1 MKISLILK
9 HQAVKTIPA
18 AFLGMALLFPLSVR
32 AEGMTADEMLFHSA
46 LAAGKDDGAA
56 AEQVEEKSDT
66 GENLILL
73 TWQEDPE
80 SVRYEVEIFRG
91 LPENLDRN
99 SPLEQHLYDNQ
110 RIYSNQVLVD
120 LSAFPPGEAPL
131 YWRVR
136 PIDANWQGMGPFSS
150 PMEVRSTMKVVK
162 RNAPYPHVYRPGNGS
177 TLLYPVYSYAGNPGA
192 AKYEVEVT
200 DAYPENTEG
209 TAPSKYCVFSK
220 TTTLSNVYDDNPRIG
235 TFYWRVRGMDENGN
249 PVGIWSLPEKVRTNP
264 EEHFEV
270 GIFGDSITQGGG
282 HLYHS
287 PADMAYSYVTYL
299 DFPAVNMGRSGDTT
313 EMMEDRFERDVLP
326 FHVKYLLIMGG
337 INDLRMGADPQKVI
351 GHLEAIQKK
360 CLEHHIIPILLTI
373 VPINPEN
380 IQKYYGDVTYSGWKE
395 SVETVNSWIRSQP
408 HIDTAAP
415 FADYPVMPGEL
426 AMDGIHG
433 DWNAKQ
439 MIAGEIN
446 RHMDEF
452 RK

>member
-1 MKISLILK
+1 MNLQISKKFSGIL
-9 HQAVKTIPA
+9 
-18 AFLGMALLFPLSVR
+18 LSALLAGALTLPAF
-32 AEGMTADEMLFHSA
+32 AEEGNIEDLLLQSA
-46 LAAGKDDGAA
+46 LAAGREEGAVPA
-56 AEQVEEKSDT
+56 QAEEKA
-66 GENLILL
+66 GPQEKLILL

-99 SPLEQHLYDNQ
+99 SPVENHLYDNQ
-110 RIYSNQVLVD
+110 RIYTNQVLVD
-120 LSAFPPGEAPL
+120 LSTFPPGEAPL

-150 PMEVRSTMKVVK
+150 PMEVRSTMKPVS
-162 RNAPYPHVYRPGNGS
+162 RNAPYPHVYHPGNGS

-192 AKYEVEVT
+192 ASYEVEVT
-200 DAYPENTEG
+200 DRYPENPDG
-209 TAPSKYCVFSK
+209 TAPSKYRVFSK

-249 PVGIWSLPEKVRTNP
+249 PLGIWSLPEKVRTNP

-313 EMMEDRFERDVLP
+313 EMMEDRFDRDVLP

-351 GHLEAIQKK
+351 GHLEAIRKK
-360 CLEHHIIPILLTI
+360 CEEHHIVPILLTI

-395 SVETVNSWIRSQP
+395 SVDTVNSWIRTQP

-446 RHMDEF
+446 RHMGEF

>member
-1 MKISLILK
+1 MKSLIGK
-9 HQAVKTIPA
+9 NSSKIIA
-18 AFLGMALLFPLSVR
+18 AALLALSFSLPVS
-32 AEGMTADEMLFHSA
+32 AQDGSIEDQLLQSA
-46 LAAGKDDGAA
+46 LAAGREEGALPS
-56 AEQVEEKSDT
+56 QIEEKT
-66 GENLILL
+66 GPQEKLILL

-99 SPLEQHLYDNQ
+99 SPVENHLYDNQ
-110 RIYSNQVLVD
+110 RIYTNQVLVD
-120 LSAFPPGEAPL
+120 LSTFPPGEAPL

-136 PIDANWQGMGPFSS
+136 PIDANWEGMGPFSS
-150 PMEVRSTMKVVK
+150 PMEVRSTMKPIT

-192 AKYEVEVT
+192 VKYEVEVT
-200 DAYPENTEG
+200 DQYPDNRDGTE
-209 TAPSKYCVFSK
+209 PSKYRVFSK
-220 TTTLSNVYDDNPRIG
+220 ETTLSNVYDDNPRIG

-249 PVGIWSLPEKVRTNP
+249 PLGIWSLPEKVRTNP

-313 EMMEDRFERDVLP
+313 EMMEDRFDRDVLP

-351 GHLEAIQKK
+351 GHLEAIRKK
-360 CLEHHIIPILLTI
+360 CIEHHIVPILLTI

-395 SVETVNSWIRSQP
+395 SVDTVNSWIRTEP

-426 AMDGIHG
+426 AMDGLHG
-433 DWNAKQ
+433 DVEAKKR
-439 MIAGEIN
+439 MADMIN
-446 RHMDEF
+446 RHIGEF
-452 RK
+452 VK

>member
-1 MKISLILK
+1 MKFLISSKNSGILL
-9 HQAVKTIPA
+9 A
-18 AFLGMALLFPLSVR
+18 AALLAGALSLPVS
-32 AEGMTADEMLFHSA
+32 AEEGNIEEMLFKSA
-46 LAAGKDDGAA
+46 LAAGR
-56 AEQVEEKSDT
+56 EEGENTISEEPVSPK
-66 GENLILL
+66 ENLILL

-91 LPENLDRN
+91 LPDNLDRN
-99 SPLEQHLYDNQ
+99 EPVENHLYDNR

-136 PIDANWQGMGPFSS
+136 PIDADWQGMGPFSS
-150 PMEVRSTMKVVK
+150 PMEVRSTMKKVT

-192 AKYEVEVT
+192 VKYEVEVT
-200 DAYPENTEG
+200 DQYPENRDG
-209 TAPSKYCVFSK
+209 TKPSKYRVFSK
-220 TTTLSNVYDDNPRIG
+220 VTTLSNVYDDNPRVG

-249 PVGIWSLPEKVRTNP
+249 PLGIWSLPEKVRTNP
-264 EEHFEV
+264 DEHFEV

-313 EMMEDRFERDVLP
+313 EMMENRFDRDVLP

-351 GHLEAIQKK
+351 VHLEAIRKK
-360 CLEHHIIPILLTI
+360 CIEHHIVPILLTI

-395 SVETVNSWIRSQP
+395 SVDTVNSWIRTEP

-446 RHMDEF
+446 RHMGEF
-452 RK
+452 MK

>member
-1 MKISLILK
+1 MNFQISKKFSGIL
-9 HQAVKTIPA
+9 
-18 AFLGMALLFPLSVR
+18 LSALLAGTLTLPAF
-32 AEGMTADEMLFHSA
+32 AEEGNIEDLLLQSA
-46 LAAGKDDGAA
+46 LAAGREEGAVPA
-56 AEQVEEKSDT
+56 QAEEKA
-66 GENLILL
+66 GPQEKLILL

-99 SPLEQHLYDNQ
+99 SPVENHLYDNQ
-110 RIYSNQVLVD
+110 RIYTNQVLVD
-120 LSAFPPGEAPL
+120 LAAFSPGEAPL

-150 PMEVRSTMKVVK
+150 PMEVRSTMKPVS
-162 RNAPYPHVYRPGNGS
+162 RNAPYPHVYHPGNGS

-192 AKYEVEVT
+192 ASYEVEVT
-200 DAYPENTEG
+200 NRYPENPDG
-209 TAPSKYCVFSK
+209 TAPSKYRVFSK

-249 PVGIWSLPEKVRTNP
+249 PLGIWSLPEKVRTNP

-313 EMMEDRFERDVLP
+313 EMMEDRFDRDVLP

-351 GHLEAIQKK
+351 GHLEAIRKK
-360 CLEHHIIPILLTI
+360 CEEHHIVPILLTI

-395 SVETVNSWIRSQP
+395 SVDTVNTWIRTQP

-415 FADYPVMPGEL
+415 FADYSVMPGEL

-446 RHMDEF
+446 RHMGEF

>member
-1 MKISLILK
+1 MSLQILK
-9 HQAVKTIPA
+9 KFSGI
-18 AFLGMALLFPLSVR
+18 LLSALLAGALTFPAL
-32 AEGMTADEMLFHSA
+32 AEEGNIEDLLLQSA
-46 LAAGKDDGAA
+46 LAAGREEGALPA
-56 AEQVEEKSDT
+56 QAEEKA
-66 GENLILL
+66 GPQEKLILL

-99 SPLEQHLYDNQ
+99 SPVENHLYDNQ
-110 RIYSNQVLVD
+110 RIYTNQVLVD
-120 LSAFPPGEAPL
+120 LAAFPPGEAPL

-150 PMEVRSTMKVVK
+150 PMEVRSTMKPVS
-162 RNAPYPHVYRPGNGS
+162 RNAPYPHVYHPGNGS

-192 AKYEVEVT
+192 ASYEVEVT
-200 DAYPENTEG
+200 DRYPENPDG
-209 TAPSKYCVFSK
+209 TAPSKYRVFSK

-249 PVGIWSLPEKVRTNP
+249 PLGIWSLPEKVRTNP

-313 EMMEDRFERDVLP
+313 EMMEDRFDRDVLP

-351 GHLEAIQKK
+351 GHLEAIRNK
-360 CLEHHIIPILLTI
+360 CEEHHIVPILLTI

-395 SVETVNSWIRSQP
+395 SVDTVNSWIRTQP

-415 FADYPVMPGEL
+415 FADYSVMPGEL

-446 RHMDEF
+446 RHMGEF

>member
-1 MKISLILK
+1 MRLQISKKFSGILL
-9 HQAVKTIPA
+9 T
-18 AFLGMALLFPLSVR
+18 ALLAGALTLPAF
-32 AEGMTADEMLFHSA
+32 AEEGNIEDLLLQSA
-46 LAAGKDDGAA
+46 LAAGREEGAVPA
-56 AEQVEEKSDT
+56 QAEEKA
-66 GENLILL
+66 GPQEKLILL

-99 SPLEQHLYDNQ
+99 SPVENHLYDNQ
-110 RIYSNQVLVD
+110 RIYTNQVLVD
-120 LSAFPPGEAPL
+120 LAAFPPGEAPL

-150 PMEVRSTMKVVK
+150 PMEVRSTMKPVS
-162 RNAPYPHVYRPGNGS
+162 RNAPYPHVYHPGNGS

-192 AKYEVEVT
+192 ASYEVEVT
-200 DAYPENTEG
+200 DRYPENPDG
-209 TAPSKYCVFSK
+209 TAPSKYRVFSK

-249 PVGIWSLPEKVRTNP
+249 PLGIWSLPEKVRTNP

-313 EMMEDRFERDVLP
+313 EMMEDRFDRDVLP

-351 GHLEAIQKK
+351 GHLEAIRKK
-360 CLEHHIIPILLTI
+360 CEEHHIVPILLTI

-395 SVETVNSWIRSQP
+395 SVDTVNSWIRTQP

-415 FADYPVMPGEL
+415 FADYSVMPGEL

-446 RHMDEF
+446 RHMGEF

>member
-1 MKISLILK
+1 MNLQISKKFSGIL
-9 HQAVKTIPA
+9 
-18 AFLGMALLFPLSVR
+18 LSALLAGTLTLPAF
-32 AEGMTADEMLFHSA
+32 AEEGNIEDLLLQSA
-46 LAAGKDDGAA
+46 LAAGREEGAVPA
-56 AEQVEEKSDT
+56 QAEEKA
-66 GENLILL
+66 GPQEKLILL

-99 SPLEQHLYDNQ
+99 SPVENHLYDNQ
-110 RIYSNQVLVD
+110 RIYTNQVLVD
-120 LSAFPPGEAPL
+120 LAAFPPGEAPL

-150 PMEVRSTMKVVK
+150 PMEVRSTMKPVS
-162 RNAPYPHVYRPGNGS
+162 RNAPYPHVYHPGNGS

-192 AKYEVEVT
+192 ASYEVEVT
-200 DAYPENTEG
+200 DQYPENPDG
-209 TAPSKYCVFSK
+209 TAPSKYRVFSK

-249 PVGIWSLPEKVRTNP
+249 PLGIWSLPEKVRTNP

-313 EMMEDRFERDVLP
+313 EMMEDRFDRDVLP

-351 GHLEAIQKK
+351 GHLEAIRKK
-360 CLEHHIIPILLTI
+360 CEEHHIVPILLTI

-395 SVETVNSWIRSQP
+395 SVDTVNSWIRTQP

-415 FADYPVMPGEL
+415 FADYSVMPGEL

-446 RHMDEF
+446 RHMGEF

>member
-1 MKISLILK
+1 MSLQISKKFSEILLS
-9 HQAVKTIPA
+9 ALLAGTLTIPA
-18 AFLGMALLFPLSVR
+18 LAEEGNIEDLLLQ
-32 AEGMTADEMLFHSA
+32 SA
-46 LAAGKDDGAA
+46 LAAGREEGAVPA
-56 AEQVEEKSDT
+56 QAEEKA
-66 GENLILL
+66 GPQEKLILL

-99 SPLEQHLYDNQ
+99 SPVENHLYDNQ
-110 RIYSNQVLVD
+110 RIYTNQVLVD
-120 LSAFPPGEAPL
+120 LAAFPPGEAPL

-150 PMEVRSTMKVVK
+150 PMEVRSTMKPVS
-162 RNAPYPHVYRPGNGS
+162 RNAPYPHVYHPGNGS

-192 AKYEVEVT
+192 ASYEVEVT
-200 DAYPENTEG
+200 DRYPENPDG
-209 TAPSKYCVFSK
+209 TAPSKYRVFSK

-249 PVGIWSLPEKVRTNP
+249 PLGIWSLPEKVRTNP

-313 EMMEDRFERDVLP
+313 EMMEDRFDRDVLP

-351 GHLEAIQKK
+351 GHLEAIRKK
-360 CLEHHIIPILLTI
+360 CEEHHIVPILLTI

-395 SVETVNSWIRSQP
+395 SVDTVNSWIRTQP

-415 FADYPVMPGEL
+415 FADYSVMPGEL

-446 RHMDEF
+446 RHMGEF

>member
-1 MKISLILK
+1 MSLQISKKFSEIL
-9 HQAVKTIPA
+9 
-18 AFLGMALLFPLSVR
+18 LSALLAGALTLPAF
-32 AEGMTADEMLFHSA
+32 AEEGNIEDLLLQSA
-46 LAAGKDDGAA
+46 LAAGREEGAVPA
-56 AEQVEEKSDT
+56 QAEEKA
-66 GENLILL
+66 GPQEKLILL

-99 SPLEQHLYDNQ
+99 SPVENHLYDNQ
-110 RIYSNQVLVD
+110 RIYTNQVLVD
-120 LSAFPPGEAPL
+120 LVAFPPGEAPL

-150 PMEVRSTMKVVK
+150 PMEVRSTMKPVS
-162 RNAPYPHVYRPGNGS
+162 RNAPYPHVYHPGNGS

-192 AKYEVEVT
+192 ASYEVEVT
-200 DAYPENTEG
+200 DRYPENTEG
-209 TAPSKYCVFSK
+209 TAPSKYRVFSK

-249 PVGIWSLPEKVRTNP
+249 PLGIWSLPEKVRTNP

-313 EMMEDRFERDVLP
+313 EMMEDRFDRDVLP

-351 GHLEAIQKK
+351 GHLEAIRKK
-360 CLEHHIIPILLTI
+360 CEEHHIVPILLTI

-395 SVETVNSWIRSQP
+395 SVDTVNSWIRTQP

-415 FADYPVMPGEL
+415 FADYSVMPGEL

-446 RHMDEF
+446 RHMGEF

>member
-1 MKISLILK
+1 MNLQISKKFSGILLS
-9 HQAVKTIPA
+9 ALLAGTLTIPA
-18 AFLGMALLFPLSVR
+18 FAEEGNIEDLLLQ
-32 AEGMTADEMLFHSA
+32 SA
-46 LAAGKDDGAA
+46 LAAGREEGAVPA
-56 AEQVEEKSDT
+56 QAEEKA
-66 GENLILL
+66 GPQEKLILL

-99 SPLEQHLYDNQ
+99 SPVENHLYDNQ
-110 RIYSNQVLVD
+110 RIYTNQVLVD
-120 LSAFPPGEAPL
+120 LDAFPPGEAPL

-150 PMEVRSTMKVVK
+150 PMEVRSTMKPVS
-162 RNAPYPHVYRPGNGS
+162 RNAPYPHVYHPGNGS

-192 AKYEVEVT
+192 ASYEVEVT
-200 DAYPENTEG
+200 DRYPENPDG
-209 TAPSKYCVFSK
+209 TAPSKYRVFSK

-249 PVGIWSLPEKVRTNP
+249 PLGIWSLPEKVRTNP

-313 EMMEDRFERDVLP
+313 EMMEDRFDRDVLP

-351 GHLEAIQKK
+351 GHLEAIRKK
-360 CLEHHIIPILLTI
+360 CEEHHIVPILLTI

-395 SVETVNSWIRSQP
+395 SVDTVNSWIRTQP

-415 FADYPVMPGEL
+415 FADYSVMPGEL

-446 RHMDEF
+446 RHMGEF

>member
-1 MKISLILK
+1 MKFLISSKNSGILL
-9 HQAVKTIPA
+9 A
-18 AFLGMALLFPLSVR
+18 AALLAGALSLPVS
-32 AEGMTADEMLFHSA
+32 AEEGNIEEMLFKSA
-46 LAAGKDDGAA
+46 LAAGR
-56 AEQVEEKSDT
+56 EEGENTISEEPVSPK
-66 GENLILL
+66 ENLILL

-91 LPENLDRN
+91 LPDNLDRN
-99 SPLEQHLYDNQ
+99 EPVENHLYDNR

-120 LSAFPPGEAPL
+120 LSAFPPGEAPI

-136 PIDANWQGMGPFSS
+136 PIDADWQGMGPFSS
-150 PMEVRSTMKVVK
+150 PMEVRSTMKKVT

-192 AKYEVEVT
+192 VKYEVEVT
-200 DAYPENTEG
+200 DQYPENRDG
-209 TAPSKYCVFSK
+209 TKPSKYRVFSK
-220 TTTLSNVYDDNPRIG
+220 VTTLSNVYDDNPRVG

-249 PVGIWSLPEKVRTNP
+249 PLGIWSLPEKVRTNP
-264 EEHFEV
+264 DEHFEV

-313 EMMEDRFERDVLP
+313 EMMENRFDRDVLP

-351 GHLEAIQKK
+351 VHLEAIRKK
-360 CLEHHIIPILLTI
+360 CIEHHIVPILLTI

-395 SVETVNSWIRSQP
+395 SVDTVNSWIRTEP

-446 RHMDEF
+446 RHMGEF
-452 RK
+452 MK

>member
-1 MKISLILK
+1 MSLQISKKFSGILL
-9 HQAVKTIPA
+9 T
-18 AFLGMALLFPLSVR
+18 ALLAGTLTLPAF
-32 AEGMTADEMLFHSA
+32 AEEGNIEDLLLQSA
-46 LAAGKDDGAA
+46 LAAGREEGAVPA
-56 AEQVEEKSDT
+56 QAEEKA
-66 GENLILL
+66 GPQEKLILL

-99 SPLEQHLYDNQ
+99 SPVENHLYDNQ
-110 RIYSNQVLVD
+110 RIYTNQVLVD
-120 LSAFPPGEAPL
+120 LAAFPPGEAPL

-150 PMEVRSTMKVVK
+150 PMEVRSTMKPVS
-162 RNAPYPHVYRPGNGS
+162 RNAPYPHVYHPGNGS

-192 AKYEVEVT
+192 ASYEVEVT
-200 DAYPENTEG
+200 DRYPENPDG
-209 TAPSKYCVFSK
+209 TAPSKYRVFSK
-220 TTTLSNVYDDNPRIG
+220 TTTLFNVYDDNPRIG

-249 PVGIWSLPEKVRTNP
+249 PLGIWSLPEKVRTNP

-313 EMMEDRFERDVLP
+313 EMMEDRFDRDVLP

-351 GHLEAIQKK
+351 GHLEAIRKK
-360 CLEHHIIPILLTI
+360 CEEHHIVPILLTI

-395 SVETVNSWIRSQP
+395 SVDTVNSWIRTQP

-415 FADYPVMPGEL
+415 FADYSVMPGEL

-446 RHMDEF
+446 RHMGEF

>member
-1 MKISLILK
+1 MNLQISKKFSGILLS
-9 HQAVKTIPA
+9 ALLAGTLTIPA
-18 AFLGMALLFPLSVR
+18 FAEEGNIEDLLLQ
-32 AEGMTADEMLFHSA
+32 SA
-46 LAAGKDDGAA
+46 LAAGREEGAVPA
-56 AEQVEEKSDT
+56 QAEEKA
-66 GENLILL
+66 GPQEKLILL

-99 SPLEQHLYDNQ
+99 SPVENYLYDNQ
-110 RIYSNQVLVD
+110 RIYTNQVLVD
-120 LSAFPPGEAPL
+120 LAAFPPGEAPL

-150 PMEVRSTMKVVK
+150 PMEVRSTMKPVS
-162 RNAPYPHVYRPGNGS
+162 RNAPYPHVYHPGNGS

-192 AKYEVEVT
+192 ASYEVEVT
-200 DAYPENTEG
+200 DRYPENPDG
-209 TAPSKYCVFSK
+209 TAPSKYRVFSK

-249 PVGIWSLPEKVRTNP
+249 PLGIWSLPEKVRTNP

-313 EMMEDRFERDVLP
+313 EMMEDRFDRDVLP

-351 GHLEAIQKK
+351 GHLEAIRKK
-360 CLEHHIIPILLTI
+360 CEEHHIVPILLTI

-395 SVETVNSWIRSQP
+395 SVDTVNSWIRTQP

-415 FADYPVMPGEL
+415 FADYSVMPGEL

-446 RHMDEF
+446 RHMGEF

>member
-1 MKISLILK
+1 MNLQISKKFTGIL
-9 HQAVKTIPA
+9 
-18 AFLGMALLFPLSVR
+18 LSALLAGALTLPAF
-32 AEGMTADEMLFHSA
+32 AEEGNIEDLLLQSG
-46 LAAGKDDGAA
+46 LAAGREEGAVLA
-56 AEQVEEKSDT
+56 QAEEKA
-66 GENLILL
+66 GPQEKLILL

-99 SPLEQHLYDNQ
+99 SPVENHLYDNQ
-110 RIYSNQVLVD
+110 RIYTNQVLVD
-120 LSAFPPGEAPL
+120 LAAFPPGEAPL

-136 PIDANWQGMGPFSS
+136 SIDANWQGMGPFSS
-150 PMEVRSTMKVVK
+150 PMEVRSTMKPVS
-162 RNAPYPHVYRPGNGS
+162 RNAPYPHVYHPGNGS
-177 TLLYPVYSYAGNPGA
+177 TLLYPVYSYAGNPGVA
-192 AKYEVEVT
+192 SYEVEVT
-200 DAYPENTEG
+200 DRYPENPDG
-209 TAPSKYCVFSK
+209 TAPSKYRVFSK

-249 PVGIWSLPEKVRTNP
+249 PLGIWSLPEKVRTNP

-313 EMMEDRFERDVLP
+313 EMMEDRFDRDVLP

-351 GHLEAIQKK
+351 SHLEAIRKK
-360 CLEHHIIPILLTI
+360 CEEHHIVPILLTI

-395 SVETVNSWIRSQP
+395 SVDTVNSWIRTQP

-415 FADYPVMPGEL
+415 FADYSVMPGEL

-446 RHMDEF
+446 RHMGEF

>member
-1 MKISLILK
+1 MNLQISKKFSGIL
-9 HQAVKTIPA
+9 
-18 AFLGMALLFPLSVR
+18 LSALLAGALTLPAF
-32 AEGMTADEMLFHSA
+32 AEEGNIEDLLLQSA
-46 LAAGKDDGAA
+46 LAAGREEGAVPA
-56 AEQVEEKSDT
+56 QAEEKA
-66 GENLILL
+66 GPQEKLILL

-99 SPLEQHLYDNQ
+99 SPVENHLYDNQ
-110 RIYSNQVLVD
+110 RIYTNQVLVD
-120 LSAFPPGEAPL
+120 LSAFPPAEAPL

-150 PMEVRSTMKVVK
+150 PMEVRSTMKPVS
-162 RNAPYPHVYRPGNGS
+162 RNAPYPHVYHPGNGS

-192 AKYEVEVT
+192 ASYEVEVT
-200 DAYPENTEG
+200 DRYPENPDG
-209 TAPSKYCVFSK
+209 TAPSKYRVFSK

-249 PVGIWSLPEKVRTNP
+249 PLGIWSLPEKVRTNP

-313 EMMEDRFERDVLP
+313 EMMEDRFDRDVLP

-351 GHLEAIQKK
+351 GHLEAIRKK
-360 CLEHHIIPILLTI
+360 CEEHHIVPILLTI

-395 SVETVNSWIRSQP
+395 SVDTVNSWIRTQP

-415 FADYPVMPGEL
+415 FADYSVMPGEL

-446 RHMDEF
+446 RHMGEF

>member
-1 MKISLILK
+1 MNLQISKKLSGILLS
-9 HQAVKTIPA
+9 ALLAGALTIPA
-18 AFLGMALLFPLSVR
+18 FAEEGNIEDLLLQ
-32 AEGMTADEMLFHSA
+32 SA
-46 LAAGKDDGAA
+46 LAAGREEGAVPA
-56 AEQVEEKSDT
+56 QAEEKA
-66 GENLILL
+66 GPQEKLILL

-99 SPLEQHLYDNQ
+99 SPVENHLYDNQ
-110 RIYSNQVLVD
+110 RIYTNQVLVD
-120 LSAFPPGEAPL
+120 LAAFPPGEAPL

-150 PMEVRSTMKVVK
+150 PMEVRSTMKPVS
-162 RNAPYPHVYRPGNGS
+162 RNAPYPHVYHPGNGS

-192 AKYEVEVT
+192 ASYEVEVT
-200 DAYPENTEG
+200 DRYPENPDG
-209 TAPSKYCVFSK
+209 TAPSKYRVFSK

-249 PVGIWSLPEKVRTNP
+249 PLGIWSLPEKVRTNP

-313 EMMEDRFERDVLP
+313 EMMEDRFDRDVLP

-351 GHLEAIQKK
+351 GHLEAIRKK
-360 CLEHHIIPILLTI
+360 CEEHHIVPILLTI

-395 SVETVNSWIRSQP
+395 SVDTVNSWIRTQP

-415 FADYPVMPGEL
+415 FADYSVMPGEL

-446 RHMDEF
+446 RHMGEF

>member
-1 MKISLILK
+1 MSLQISKKFSGILLT
-9 HQAVKTIPA
+9 AILAGALTFPA
-18 AFLGMALLFPLSVR
+18 FAEEGNIEDLLLQ
-32 AEGMTADEMLFHSA
+32 SA
-46 LAAGKDDGAA
+46 LAAGREEGALPA
-56 AEQVEEKSDT
+56 QAEEKA
-66 GENLILL
+66 GPQEKLILL

-99 SPLEQHLYDNQ
+99 SPVENHLYDNQ
-110 RIYSNQVLVD
+110 RIYTNQVLVD
-120 LSAFPPGEAPL
+120 LAAFPPGEAPL

-150 PMEVRSTMKVVK
+150 PMEVRSTMKPVS
-162 RNAPYPHVYRPGNGS
+162 RNAPYPHVYHPGNGS

-192 AKYEVEVT
+192 ASYEVEVT
-200 DAYPENTEG
+200 DRYPENPDG
-209 TAPSKYCVFSK
+209 TAPSKYRVFSK

-249 PVGIWSLPEKVRTNP
+249 PLGIWSLPEKVRTNP

-313 EMMEDRFERDVLP
+313 EMMEDRFDRDVLP

-351 GHLEAIQKK
+351 GHLEAIRKK
-360 CLEHHIIPILLTI
+360 CEEHHIVPILLTI

-395 SVETVNSWIRSQP
+395 SVDTVNSWIRTQP

-415 FADYPVMPGEL
+415 FADYSVMPGEL

-446 RHMDEF
+446 RHMGEF

>member
-1 MKISLILK
+1 MKFLISSKNSGILL
-9 HQAVKTIPA
+9 A
-18 AFLGMALLFPLSVR
+18 AALLAGALSLPVS
-32 AEGMTADEMLFHSA
+32 AEEGNIEEMLFKSA
-46 LAAGKDDGAA
+46 LAAGR
-56 AEQVEEKSDT
+56 EEGENPVSEEPVSPK
-66 GENLILL
+66 ENLILL

-91 LPENLDRN
+91 LPDNLDRN
-99 SPLEQHLYDNQ
+99 EPVENHLYDNR

-136 PIDANWQGMGPFSS
+136 PIDADWQGMGPFSS
-150 PMEVRSTMKVVK
+150 PMEVRSTMKKVT

-192 AKYEVEVT
+192 VKYEVEVT
-200 DAYPENTEG
+200 DQYPENRDG
-209 TAPSKYCVFSK
+209 TGPSKYRVFSK
-220 TTTLSNVYDDNPRIG
+220 ETTLSNVYDDNPRIG

-249 PVGIWSLPEKVRTNP
+249 PLGIWSLPEKVRTNP
-264 EEHFEV
+264 DEHFEV

-313 EMMEDRFERDVLP
+313 EMMEDRFDRDVLP

-337 INDLRMGADPQKVI
+337 INDLRMGADPDKVI
-351 GHLEAIQKK
+351 HHLEAIRKK
-360 CLEHHIIPILLTI
+360 CIDHHIVPILLTI

-395 SVETVNSWIRSQP
+395 SVDTVNSWIRTQP

-446 RHMDEF
+446 RHMGEF
-452 RK
+452 MK

>member
-1 MKISLILK
+1 MSLQISKKFSGIL
-9 HQAVKTIPA
+9 
-18 AFLGMALLFPLSVR
+18 LSALLAGALTFPAL
-32 AEGMTADEMLFHSA
+32 AEEGNIEDLLLQSA
-46 LAAGKDDGAA
+46 LAAGREEGAVPA
-56 AEQVEEKSDT
+56 QAEEKA
-66 GENLILL
+66 GPQEKLILL

-99 SPLEQHLYDNQ
+99 SPVENHLYDNQ
-110 RIYSNQVLVD
+110 RIYTNQVLVD
-120 LSAFPPGEAPL
+120 LVAFPPGEAPL

-150 PMEVRSTMKVVK
+150 PMEVRSTMKPVS
-162 RNAPYPHVYRPGNGS
+162 RNAPYPHVYHPGNGS

-192 AKYEVEVT
+192 ASYEVEVT
-200 DAYPENTEG
+200 DRYPENPDG
-209 TAPSKYCVFSK
+209 TAPSKYRVFSK

-249 PVGIWSLPEKVRTNP
+249 PLGIWSLPEKVRTNP

-313 EMMEDRFERDVLP
+313 EMMEDRFDRDVLP

-351 GHLEAIQKK
+351 GHLEAIRKK
-360 CLEHHIIPILLTI
+360 CEEHHIVPILLTI

-395 SVETVNSWIRSQP
+395 SVDTVNSWIRTQP

-415 FADYPVMPGEL
+415 FADYSVMPGEL

-446 RHMDEF
+446 RHMGEF

>member
-1 MKISLILK
+1 MSLQISKKFSGIL
-9 HQAVKTIPA
+9 
-18 AFLGMALLFPLSVR
+18 LSALLAGTLTLPAF
-32 AEGMTADEMLFHSA
+32 AEEGNIEDLLLQSA
-46 LAAGKDDGAA
+46 LAAGREEGAVPA
-56 AEQVEEKSDT
+56 QAEEKA
-66 GENLILL
+66 GPQEKLILL

-99 SPLEQHLYDNQ
+99 SPVENHLYDNQ
-110 RIYSNQVLVD
+110 RIYTNQVLVD
-120 LSAFPPGEAPL
+120 LAAFPPGEAPL

-150 PMEVRSTMKVVK
+150 PMEVRSTMKPVS
-162 RNAPYPHVYRPGNGS
+162 RNAPYPHVYHPGNGS

-192 AKYEVEVT
+192 ASYEVEVT
-200 DAYPENTEG
+200 DRYPENPDG
-209 TAPSKYCVFSK
+209 TAPSQYRVFSK

-249 PVGIWSLPEKVRTNP
+249 PLGIWSLPEKVRINP

-313 EMMEDRFERDVLP
+313 EMMEDRFDRDVLP

-351 GHLEAIQKK
+351 GHLEAIRKK
-360 CLEHHIIPILLTI
+360 CEEHHIVPILLTI

-395 SVETVNSWIRSQP
+395 SVDTVNSWIRTQP

-415 FADYPVMPGEL
+415 FADYSVMPGEL

-446 RHMDEF
+446 RHMGEF

>member
-1 MKISLILK
+1 MNLQISKKLSGILLS
-9 HQAVKTIPA
+9 ALLAGALTIPA
-18 AFLGMALLFPLSVR
+18 FAEEGNIEDLLLQ
-32 AEGMTADEMLFHSA
+32 SA
-46 LAAGKDDGAA
+46 LAAGREEGAVPA
-56 AEQVEEKSDT
+56 QAEEKA
-66 GENLILL
+66 GPQEKLILL

-99 SPLEQHLYDNQ
+99 SPVENHLYDNQ
-110 RIYSNQVLVD
+110 RIYTNQVLVD
-120 LSAFPPGEAPL
+120 LAAFPPGEAPL

-150 PMEVRSTMKVVK
+150 PMEVRSTMKPVS
-162 RNAPYPHVYRPGNGS
+162 RNAPYPHVYHPGNGS
-177 TLLYPVYSYAGNPGA
+177 TLLYPVYSYTGNPGA
-192 AKYEVEVT
+192 ASYEVEVT
-200 DAYPENTEG
+200 DRYPENPEG
-209 TAPSKYCVFSK
+209 TAPSKYRVFSK

-249 PVGIWSLPEKVRTNP
+249 PLDIWSLPEKVRTNP

-313 EMMEDRFERDVLP
+313 EMMEDRFDRDVLP

-351 GHLEAIQKK
+351 GHLEDIRKK
-360 CLEHHIIPILLTI
+360 CEEHHIVPILLTI

-395 SVETVNSWIRSQP
+395 SVDTVNSWIRTQP

-415 FADYPVMPGEL
+415 FADYSVMPGEL

-446 RHMDEF
+446 RHMGEF